1 MKSQSGTAR
10 FDADKT
16 AQFGHPD
23 NNADFITNLVSLAK
37 GFKSVDEYNE
47 LACKALEYTPTFHYM
62 ASLYNVQE
70 PRDVFESN
78 NLLFY
83 FLKQK
88 PDEFVKS
95 ILPKLDMSTLL
106 GVKDIY
112 GNNLLHMA
120 VFYRYAEVTDS
131 IFDLFYN
138 QELFAEFVD
147 TRNKDGTNPLGMMF
161 INSSSYN
168 ASNLLVD
175 ASKKIVK
182 SFIKHVKYDINSYL
196 NNKLGMDYAA
206 ETYLKHIGGFNI
218 LHMVL
223 KCGAKDLLSDLGLR
237 NEEDVENPN
246 DYVNFFHPALNP
258 DFHMTSPTRLLD
270 YKSIKFP
277 LLKEEMKRC
286 EPLLVKAQIAQQEK
300 LDEDGSGDSEV
311 LGTPANFYK
320 QELQNLA
327 KFAEKKIEKASA
339 SSLDY
344 KILNTPL
351 KASKQI
357 SNSQASEKTDLSNA
371 VTVFFHGVPLM
382 LGQYGNFQRR
392 ELAKK
397 LLPANPRIDEEGK
410 VFYREETDKSAL
422 SIHSRTSTASSEVSN
437 LHDIVS
443 RSGIVS
449 VLSNMD
455 ENLRLY
461 LSKCQQKDKT
471 KFLGAV
477 KVYVYEFADNPIKKF
492 WDILRDI
499 EEPSDDLGI
508 IKYRFPFIS
517 VSKAPDHP
525 LKFGIG
531 QNVETQARGEL
542 SLNPKYNKDGFPSH
556 RLAGFLY
563 VTRHSL
569 GDIQKLVDGNSCID
583 VTQLVK
589 SGQLSAKGSTRTDY
603 QHEFTF
609 FGGVKAEDVLFV
621 VPVVYPNFKKGFQ
634 KSHHDV
640 IWNMID
646 GTGGP
651 GRPPS
656 NNFKTA
662 KDIMIQMP
670 KPNLYNDSGITSVGK
685 IMMPAFVKLALN
697 VAEVLLQD
705 KNVILLNANNDLETF
720 SFDYDSKSYWS
731 YLQKGFNGQKAS
743 KTTPEKLSEQKRWQ
757 ENLKKQ
763 DDKSDVCRKLFQDD
777 EEENTSILIETYL
790 LPLIGYDN
798 EQIALLLG
806 YNPFC
811 ED

>member
-1 MKSQSGTAR
+1 MKAQSDTAR

-16 AQFGHPD
+16 AQFGHPGND
-23 NNADFITNLVSLAK
+23 ANFITNLVSLAK
-37 GFKSVDEYNE
+37 EFKSVDEYNK
-47 LACKALEYTPTFHYM
+47 LAYEALKCTPTFHYM
-62 ASLYNVQE
+62 ASLYNFPK
-70 PRDVFESN
+70 PRDVFESR

-83 FLKQK
+83 LLKQK

-112 GNNLLHMA
+112 GNNLLHIA
-120 VFYRYAEVTDS
+120 VFYGYAEVTGR
-131 IFDLFYN
+131 IFDLFSN
-138 QELFAEFVD
+138 REFFAEFLD

-161 INSSSYN
+161 LNSSSYN

-182 SFIKHVKYDINSYL
+182 LFIKQVEYDVNSYL
-196 NNKLGMDYAA
+196 NDKLGMDYAS

-223 KCGAKDLLSDLGLR
+223 KCGESDLLKDLGSR
-237 NEEDVENPN
+237 NEWDVENPN
-246 DYVNFFHPALNP
+246 NYVNFFHPSLNP

-270 YKSIKFP
+270 FKSTKFP
-277 LLKEEMKRC
+277 LLNKARESC
-286 EPLLVKAQIAQQEK
+286 IILLVEYQEKQQEK

-311 LGTPANFYK
+311 SGTPANFYK
-320 QELQNLA
+320 QELLNLA
-327 KFAEKKIEKASA
+327 KFAEQKIEKASV

-344 KILNTPL
+344 KILNTPI
-351 KASKQI
+351 KSSKQR
-357 SNSQASEKTDLSNA
+357 SNSQESEKTDLSNA

-397 LLPANPRIDEEGK
+397 LLPANPRIDEEGR
-410 VFYREETDKSAL
+410 VSYQENSVL

-437 LHDIVS
+437 LHDVVS
-443 RSGIVS
+443 RPDIIS
-449 VLSNMD
+449 VLFAMDSN
-455 ENLRLY
+455 LKSY
-461 LSKCQQKDKT
+461 LSRCQEKNKP
-471 KFLGAV
+471 KFLEAV
-477 KVYVYEFADNPIKKF
+477 KVYVYEFADNPIEKF
-492 WDILRDI
+492 WEILRSI
-499 EEPSDDLGI
+499 EEPSIDSGI

-525 LKFGIG
+525 LKFAVG

-542 SLNPKYNKDGFPSH
+542 PLNPKYDETGFPCH

-569 GDIQKLVDGNSCID
+569 ADIQNLVNQFSCID

-634 KSHHDV
+634 KGHHDV

-662 KDIMIQMP
+662 KDIVIKMS

-685 IMMPAFVKLALN
+685 IMMPAFVKLALK
-697 VAEVLLQD
+697 VAEVLLED
-705 KNVILLNANNDLETF
+705 KNVVLLNANNDLEIF

-731 YLQKGFNGQKAS
+731 DLQKGFNGQKAS

-763 DDKSDVCRKLFQDD
+763 EDKSDVCRKLFQDD
-777 EEENTSILIETYL
+777 EGENTSILIETYL
-790 LPLIGYDN
+790 LPLLGYDD

-806 YNPFC
+806 YNPLD